1 MLRPSRFAAFLQHW
15 SGRRDHEAACFIT
28 QCVQVVWLCLRDI
41 TLQGR
46 CLMCGIAGIIG
57 NVDDAQLRLMT
68 QMLYHRGPDDGAV
81 WTGPGAGLG
90 HRRLS
95 ILDLSAAGR
104 QPMVSPDGRYV
115 LVYNGEIFN
124 YPELRA
130 QLEGRGH
137 VFRSRTDSE
146 AVLYACLEWGE
157 EAVLRLVGQFAFGF
171 WDTHE
176 RSLLLARDH
185 LGVKPLYL
193 SVQDDGLYFASEAKA
208 IVAALPCTRRPRADL
223 LPQYLSFL
231 WIPGTDTMFDGIDRL
246 APGSLAV
253 FRNGALRTRRYWDP
267 IEKFREAG
275 PAQPSP
281 RQRDEEFR
289 DLLRGAVQSQLA
301 SDVPLGLLLSGGVD
315 STVLLKEMT
324 DAGRDV
330 RAFTATYS
338 SASRGRDVFDDD
350 LPFARMAA
358 QDAGADLE
366 VAELEAD
373 VPKLLPE
380 AVWHLDEP
388 LADPTVVTNLA
399 LTRRAK
405 QRLTVLLT
413 GMGADEILAGY
424 PRYPAVL
431 FGERLRFMPPVFAHM
446 LAGLL
451 HSAVRVGFL
460 PIERGRRPLYL
471 LRHLSR
477 PFVDRFLG
485 YSTYNSPS
493 DLQRLLSGD
502 MQERMT
508 LEHIQEIHRELFA
521 RTAGMTP
528 LSRMLAVDLCTFL
541 PQLNLENMDKTGM
554 ANAVE
559 LRVPFLDHRLVEY
572 SMALPDDDKLRSS
585 KRRKVLLRR
594 AYRDRIPD
602 PILRRPKTGYSPPV
616 RGWMRDS
623 LREYTEDIL
632 LSRTAAERGLFERG
646 RIDQLL
652 RENGDG
658 REDHSMRLWQLLV
671 LETWFREYLDGSLHA
686 PAADPAAL
694 PDVSHKHGS
703 MS

>member
-1 MLRPSRFAAFLQHW
+1 
-15 SGRRDHEAACFIT
+15 
-28 QCVQVVWLCLRDI
+28 
-41 TLQGR
+41 
-46 CLMCGIAGIIG
+46 MCGIAGIIG
-57 NVDDAQLRLMT
+57 QADDAQLRLMT

-95 ILDLSAAGR
+95 ILDLSEAGR
-104 QPMVSPDGRYV
+104 QPMTTPDGRFV

-124 YPELRA
+124 YRELRE

-137 VFRSRTDSE
+137 VFRSRSDSE
-146 AVLYACLEWGE
+146 AVLHACAEWGE
-157 EAVLRLVGQFAFGF
+157 DAVHRLVGQFAFGF
-171 WDTHE
+171 WDTRE
-176 RSLLLARDH
+176 RTLLLARDH
-185 LGVKPLYL
+185 LGIKPLYL
-193 SVQDDGLYFASEAKA
+193 SVQDDSLYFASEAKA
-208 IVAALPCTRRPRADL
+208 IVAALPRTRRMRADL

-231 WIPGTDTMFDGIDRL
+231 WVPGTSTMFDGIDRL
-246 APGSLAV
+246 APGTVAV
-253 FRNGALRTRRYWDP
+253 FRDGELRMRRYWDP
-267 IEKFREAG
+267 IEKWQGAG
-275 PAQPSP
+275 PARSTPE
-281 RQRDEEFR
+281 QRDEEFR
-289 DLLRGAVQSQLA
+289 ALLRQSVQSQLA

-315 STVLLKEMT
+315 STILLAEMT
-324 DAGRDV
+324 DAGKDV
-330 RAFTATYS
+330 RAFTAAYS
-338 SASRGRDVFDDD
+338 SASRKRDVFDDD

-358 QDAGADLE
+358 QDLGADLE

-373 VPKLLPE
+373 VPQLLPE

-431 FGERLRFMPPVFAHM
+431 FGERLRFVPAVFVRM
-446 LAGLL
+446 LAELM
-451 HSAVRVGFL
+451 HAAVRTGFL

-477 PFVDRFLG
+477 PFVERFLG
-485 YSTYNSPS
+485 YSTYNSS
-493 DLQRLLSGD
+493 EDLDVLLSGD
-502 MQERMT
+502 MHDAATAERM
-508 LEHIQEIHRELFA
+508 HAVHRDLFA
-521 RTAGMTP
+521 RTGDLTP

-572 SMALPDDDKLRSS
+572 SMTLPDDDKLRSNA
-585 KRRKVLLRR
+585 RRKVLLRR
-594 AYRDRIPD
+594 GYRDRIPE

-616 RGWMRDS
+616 RGWMRDT

-632 LSRTAAERGLFERG
+632 RSRKAMERGLFQQTRVE
-646 RIDQLL
+646 QLL
-652 RENGDG
+652 RENAGG
-658 REDHSMRLWQLLV
+658 REDHSIRLWQLLV
-671 LETWFREYLDGSLHA
+671 LEIWFREYLDGSLHT
-686 PAADPAAL
+686 PAADPGAL
-694 PDVSHKHGS
+694 PDVSHENGS
-703 MS
+703 TP

>member
-1 MLRPSRFAAFLQHW
+1 
-15 SGRRDHEAACFIT
+15 
-28 QCVQVVWLCLRDI
+28 
-41 TLQGR
+41 
-46 CLMCGIAGIIG
+46 MCGIAGIIG
-57 NVDDAQLRLMT
+57 TVDEAQLRLMT

-81 WTGPGAGLG
+81 WTGLGAGLG

-95 ILDLSAAGR
+95 ILDLSEAGR
-104 QPMVSPDGRYV
+104 QPMTTPDGRFV

-130 QLEGRGH
+130 ELEGRGH

-146 AVLYACLEWGE
+146 AVLHACVEWGE
-157 EAVLRLVGQFAFGF
+157 EAVHRFVGQFAFGF
-171 WDTHE
+171 WDTRE
-176 RSLLLARDH
+176 RTLLLARDH
-185 LGVKPLYL
+185 FGIKPLYL
-193 SVQDDGLYFASEAKA
+193 SVQDDSLYFASEAKA
-208 IVAALPCTRRPRADL
+208 IVAALPRTRRMRTDL

-231 WIPGTDTMFDGIDRL
+231 WVPGADTMFDGVERL
-246 APGSLAV
+246 APGTVAV
-253 FRNGALRTRRYWDP
+253 YRDGELRTRRYWDP
-267 IEKFREAG
+267 IEKWRDAG
-275 PAQPSP
+275 PAQSSP
-281 RQRDEEFR
+281 MQRDEEFR
-289 DLLRGAVQSQLA
+289 DLLRRSVQSQLA

-315 STVLLKEMT
+315 STILLSEMKE
-324 DAGRDV
+324 AGKDV
-330 RAFTATYS
+330 RAFTAAYS

-373 VPKLLPE
+373 VPALLPE

-431 FGERLRFMPPVFAHM
+431 FGERLRFVPSVFVHM

-471 LRHLSR
+471 LRHLPQ
-477 PFVDRFLG
+477 PFVERFLG
-485 YSTYNSPS
+485 YSTYNSS
-493 DLQRLLSGD
+493 GDLHRLLSGD
-502 MQERMT
+502 VRGTAGMER
-508 LEHIQEIHRELFA
+508 IHAVHQELFA
-521 RTAGMTP
+521 RTNGMTP

-572 SMALPDDDKLRSS
+572 SMALPDDDKLRSNA
-585 KRRKVLLRR
+585 RRKVLLRR

-632 LSRTAAERGLFERG
+632 LSRAASERGLFERD
-646 RIDQLL
+646 RIEQLL
-652 RENGDG
+652 RENGEG

-671 LETWFREYLDGSLHA
+671 LETWFRTYLDGTLHA
-686 PAADPAAL
+686 PAVEPDAL
-694 PDVSHKHGS
+694 PDVSQENGS
-703 MS
+703 TS